1 MKHPEGFE
9 LNIAR
14 NFETSALD
22 FLNRIP
28 ILSFYA
34 KTRGWPYV
42 IAWCHR
48 IAGIFLTAYLCFHTY
63 TLLSLASPPLFDAK
77 MKIYGFFLFT
87 FLEWALAIP
96 VIFHAL
102 NGGRLILYEGFEMRN
117 DKSMIHYLLGLSF
130 LYVTLLGAFMLI
142 GTQSVSPVFY
152 WLTMLIAAVTLA
164 YGVASK
170 FWKTQH
176 SLLWRLQRITGAFLL
191 VMVPAHLLFMHLNP
205 SVAKDSNIVIMR
217 MQNGF
222 IKCIDIGLML
232 MVIYHAG
239 YGVLSVVRDYIGFK
253 VFRTGLAVLVIFV
266 MGILAWV
273 GIKLTIS
280 I

>member
-1 MKHPEGFE
+1 MH
-9 LNIAR
+9 IAE
-14 NFETSALD
+14 NLENSILG
-22 FLNRIP
+22 LLGRIP
-28 ILSFYA
+28 IISFYA

-42 IAWCHR
+42 IAWSHR
-48 IAGIFLTAYLCFHTY
+48 IAGLILVAYMWFHTY
-63 TLLSLASPPLFDAK
+63 TLLSLSSPPLYDAS
-77 MKIYGFFLFT
+77 MKIYGSFLFT
-87 FLEWALAIP
+87 ILEWALAIP

-117 DKSMIHYLLGLSF
+117 DGTMIRYLLGLSVV
-130 LYVTLLGAFMLI
+130 YVALLGVLMLM

-152 WLTMLIAAVTLA
+152 WLAMLIAALTLA

-176 SLLWRLQRITGAFLL
+176 SLLWKLQRITGAFLL

-205 SVAKDSNIVIMR
+205 SMGKDSNIVIMR

-222 IKCIDIGLML
+222 IKFIDIGLIV

-239 YGVLSVVRDYIGFK
+239 YGVMSVVRDYVSFRG
-253 VFRTGLAVLVIFV
+253 FRTGLAVLVILV
-266 MGILAWV
+266 MVFFAWAGIR
-273 GIKLTIS
+273 LTIS

>member
-1 MKHPEGFE
+1 LYTAENLENSILG
-9 LNIAR
+9 L
-14 NFETSALD
+14 LG
-22 FLNRIP
+22 RIP
-28 ILSFYA
+28 IISFYA

-42 IAWCHR
+42 ISWFHR
-48 IAGIFLTAYLCFHTY
+48 ISGLILVAYLWFHTY
-63 TLLSLASPPLFDAK
+63 TLLSLYSPPLYDTS
-77 MKIYGFFLFT
+77 MKIYGSLLFT
-87 FLEWALAIP
+87 ILEWALAIP

-117 DKSMIHYLLGLSF
+117 DGSMIRYLLGLSVVY
-130 LYVTLLGAFMLI
+130 LALLGVLMLM

-152 WLTMLIAAVTLA
+152 WLAMLIAALTLA

-176 SLLWRLQRITGAFLL
+176 SLLWKLQRITGAFLL

-205 SVAKDSNIVIMR
+205 SMGKDANIVIMR
-217 MQNGF
+217 MQNRF
-222 IKCIDIGLML
+222 IKFIDIGLMV

-239 YGVLSVVRDYIGFK
+239 YGVMSVVRDYVSFRG
-253 VFRTGLAVLVIFV
+253 FRTGLAVLVILV
-266 MGILAWV
+266 MVFFAWAGIR
-273 GIKLTIS
+273 LTIS

>member
-1 MKHPEGFE
+1 MHIIKNLERS
-9 LNIAR
+9 I
-14 NFETSALD
+14 LD
-22 FLNRIP
+22 FLDRIP
-28 ILSFYA
+28 LISFYA

-42 IAWCHR
+42 IAWFHR
-48 IAGIFLTAYLCFHTY
+48 IAGLILVVYLWFHTY
-63 TLLSLASPPLFDAK
+63 TLLSLSSPPLYDAS
-77 MKIYGFFLFT
+77 MKIYGSFLFT
-87 FLEWALAIP
+87 ILEWALAIP

-117 DKSMIHYLLGLSF
+117 DGSMIRYVSGLSVVF
-130 LYVTLLGAFMLI
+130 VALFGVLMI
-142 GTQSVSPVFY
+142 MGTQSVSPVFY
-152 WLTMLIAAVTLA
+152 WLTMLIAALTLA

-176 SLLWRLQRITGAFLL
+176 SLLWKLQRITGAFLL
-191 VMVPAHLLFMHLNP
+191 VIVPAHLLFMHLNP
-205 SVAKDSNIVIMR
+205 SVGKDANTVIMR

-222 IKCIDIGLML
+222 IKFTDIGLIV

-239 YGVLSVVRDYIGFK
+239 YGVISVLRDYVSFR

-266 MGILAWV
+266 MVIFAWAGIR
-273 GIKLTIS
+273 LTIS